1 MRRALAAVALLLLIA
16 AKKND
21 SEGLR
26 VYGINGNSMDP
37 TIRAKERVLVDEL
50 AYMLEPPH
58 RGHVVAYR
66 APNDSSISTIKRVV
80 GLPGETVE
88 LRKNKLFINGKE
100 MAESYSH
107 VDAQAPQDFGPV
119 TLGRAEYFLLGDNRA
134 QSYDSRAH
142 GAVILGLIRGRVLRV
157 AGEGGVRLVQ

>member
-1 MRRALAAVALLLLIA
+1 MRRALAAVALLLLVA

-21 SEGLR
+21 TEGLR

-37 TIRAKERVLVDEL
+37 TIHAKERVLVDEL
-50 AYMLEPPH
+50 AYMLQPPH
-58 RGHVVAYR
+58 RGDVVAYR
-66 APNDSSISTIKRVV
+66 APNDASVSTIKRVV

-88 LRKNKLFINGKE
+88 IRKNKVFINGNE
-100 MAESYSH
+100 MAEVYPH
-107 VDAQAPQDFGPV
+107 VEAPAPQDFGPL
-119 TLGRAEYFLLGDNRA
+119 TLGRAEYFLLGDNRG

-157 AGEGGVRLVQ
+157 AGEGGVRLVK

>member
-1 MRRALAAVALLLLIA
+1 MTAKACVSTASTAV
-16 AKKND
+16 
-21 SEGLR
+21 
-26 VYGINGNSMDP
+26 P
-37 TIRAKERVLVDEL
+37 WIRPSAPYL
-50 AYMLEPPH
+50 LEPPQ

-66 APNDSSISTIKRVV
+66 APNDASISTIKRVV

-100 MAESYSH
+100 MTEFYPH
-107 VDAQAPQDFGPV
+107 VDATAPQDFGPV
-119 TLGRAEYFLLGDNRA
+119 TLGRAEYFLLGDNRG
-134 QSYDSRAH
+134 QSYDSREH